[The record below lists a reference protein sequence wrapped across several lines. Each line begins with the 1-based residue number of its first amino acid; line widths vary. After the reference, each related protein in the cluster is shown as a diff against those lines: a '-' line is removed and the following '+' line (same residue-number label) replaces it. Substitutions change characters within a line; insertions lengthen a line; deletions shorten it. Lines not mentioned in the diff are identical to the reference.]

1 MNDENPCKKCDKFE
15 FCRRKKGVC
24 WRIAFQS
31 YGYDKYDY
39 TTPNCPYAP
48 EVANDIYVK

>member
-24 WRIAFQS
+24 WRNAYES
-31 YGYDKYDY
+31 YGIENFDY
-39 TTPNCPYAP
+39 PIPQCPMAP
-48 EVANDIYVK
+48 KVERDIYIK